1 MPFNERRLR
10 ETYHVQFGV
19 LIFHH
24 AQDAVSEPREVRNT
38 HFVQC
43 APDVIFN
50 FSPPTGTFFLKAQS
64 ELRRSTATNAMH
76 EQQLV

>member
-1 MPFNERRLR
+1 MKREEMCRDLTQNDLRCAIHMAFDERRLR

-24 AQDAVSEPREVRNT
+24 AQDAVSMPREVRNT

-43 APDVIFN
+43 ADVIYN
-50 FSPPTGTFFLKAQS
+50 FKSPLEPFS
-64 ELRRSTATNAMH
+64 
-76 EQQLV
+76 